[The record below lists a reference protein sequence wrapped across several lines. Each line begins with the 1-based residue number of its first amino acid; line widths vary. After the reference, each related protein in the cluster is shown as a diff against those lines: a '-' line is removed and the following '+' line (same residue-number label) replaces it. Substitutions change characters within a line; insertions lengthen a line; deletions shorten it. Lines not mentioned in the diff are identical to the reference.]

1 MRESEVHTLSAQ
13 ARHRAVILLVATAV
27 VVPAVAL
34 ALHQVELGSNLAD
47 IVAVI
52 LALLALVIGRR
63 QRSASK
69 AELRERL
76 HTEMESVLYRDA
88 QVHGLL
94 RPELLP
100 MRLLDRDGNDVW
112 RDADGPVWTA
122 SEFQS
127 HATGLVTGG
136 TPGRMIVYGPPYGG
150 KSTMALMMAL
160 GLLSEGRLPLLLNG
174 SSWDP
179 VRDSFADW
187 FDKEVSSVLGPAY
200 EYEGNLYHVLG
211 HETHTVVI
219 IDDFDALAAHAG
231 QAVKWL
237 EQDALHNR
245 PLILFARSGTIDPS
259 VLPAGYAVRTL
270 APPKPDLL
278 RKHLRQLVGKPAAD
292 GKWRPVLSRINR
304 RQDNDVTALL
314 SVPLFLSL
322 ARQVCGD
329 PGSGLDPGRLVALVD
344 EHGRTSAEDLLLDE
358 HVAMATSTAPYP
370 GLRLQLDTP
379 RGRWW
384 LHNLAVMLRER
395 KDRRLAWWELHTA
408 IPAVVPML
416 ATALVLLPAYQ
427 LALVMPLGLTRG
439 LAIGLAAG
447 VIMGLLRGVTPDAR
461 SIAVAGLTATAG
473 VLGIGL
479 FSLTPAQAA
488 GDAVELGT
496 AFTLTLACRPL
507 LIRRRVLRLP
517 LPGGRGWDVAGRVV
531 ATGAVAL
538 VACGSALACVV
549 AGGLGAEHKL
559 GGGFWPILVSMA
571 TGVGIATMAGRM
583 MAADLSAPPVPCR
596 LAPRVRG
603 LLGSPLP
610 YLLKAFPPVVLI
622 GVMAGL
628 TGIWRV
634 NGMAYGVQIMIVF
647 GLVLGVPIAL
657 VVGTVNWLTQPL
669 PGEPAAAARTIRR
682 GDRWAALGCVTAVAL
697 VAAAGI
703 MVLRGHGH
711 SLIKTVEK
719 ESGNF
724 SVQPWQGILFGL
736 TLGVVLAS
744 LHTAWPA
751 VTVGQL
757 WLAARGKLPWR
768 TVTFLEELHT
778 RRLLRRTGPYYQFT
792 YDRLADVLL
801 RCVDTGA
808 DPYDH
813 RTVRLLVAGSPRD
826 RRTHDGGERMAR
838 DGGAGR

>member
-1 MRESEVHTLSAQ
+1 MSAK
-13 ARHRAVILLVATAV
+13 ARRWVKILLLVTAAVAIAV
-27 VVPAVAL
+27 AVAL
-34 ALHQVELGSNLAD
+34 QKIDMMDGLAGIAALFLTLLGFVTSP
-47 IVAVI
+47 
-52 LALLALVIGRR
+52 R
-63 QRSASK
+63 QRPVSTAD
-69 AELRERL
+69 LCERL
-76 HTEMESVLYRDA
+76 RTELESVLNRDA
-88 QVHGLL
+88 QVRGLL

-100 MRLLDRDGNDVW
+100 VRLLDRNG
-112 RDADGPVWTA
+112 RDAWRGAGGPVWTA
-122 SEFQS
+122 SEFQR
-127 HATGLVTGG
+127 HAAGLVTGAA
-136 TPGRMIVYGPPYGG
+136 PGRMIVYGPPSSG

-160 GLLSEGRLPLLLNG
+160 GLLSEGYVPLLLKG

-179 VRDSFADW
+179 ERDSFADW
-187 FDKEVSSVLGPAY
+187 FDTEVSSVLGPAY
-200 EYEGNLYHVLG
+200 ECKGNLYEMLG
-211 HETHTVVI
+211 PKAHIVVM
-219 IDDFDALAAHAG
+219 IDDFEALAAHAE
-231 QAVKWL
+231 QAVKRL
-237 EQDALHNR
+237 ERDALHSR

-259 VLPAGYAVRTL
+259 VLPARYTVRTL

-278 RKHLRQLVGKPAAD
+278 RKHLRQLVGRSAAD
-292 GKWRPVLSRINR
+292 GRWRPVLHRINR
-304 RQDNDVTALL
+304 RQDDDVTALL
-314 SVPLFLSL
+314 STPLFLGL
-322 ARQVCGD
+322 ARQVCD
-329 PGSGLDPGRLVALVD
+329 DLGSGLDPGELVTLVD
-344 EHGRTSAEDLLLDE
+344 EHGRASAEERLLNE
-358 HVAMATSTAPYP
+358 HVTMAISTAPYP
-370 GLRLQLDTP
+370 GLRLRLDTP
-379 RGRWW
+379 RGDRW
-384 LHNLAVMLRER
+384 LRNLAAMLRER
-395 KDRRLAWWELHTA
+395 KDRRMAWWELHTA
-408 IPAVVPML
+408 IPPAVPTF
-416 ATALVLLPAYQ
+416 ATALVLSPAYQ

-461 SIAVAGLTATAG
+461 SVVIAGLTATAG

-479 FSLTPAQAA
+479 LTLSPAQAA

-507 LIRRRVLRLP
+507 LIRRHVLRLP
-517 LPGGRGWDVAGRVV
+517 LPGGRGRNVAGRVV

-538 VACGSALACVV
+538 VACGSALACLV
-549 AGGLGAEHKL
+549 ADGLGAEHVL
-559 GGGFWPILVSMA
+559 GGGFQPILVSMA

-583 MAADLSAPPVPCR
+583 MAVDLSAPPVPCR

-603 LLGSPLP
+603 LLGSLLP

-634 NGMAYGVQIMIVF
+634 DGAAYGVQIMIVF

-669 PGEPAAAARTIRR
+669 PSEPAASARTIRR
-682 GDRWAALGCVTAVAL
+682 GDRWAALGCVAAVAL

-703 MVLRGHGH
+703 MVLRGPGQN
-711 SLIKTVEK
+711 LIKTVEDQ
-719 ESGNF
+719 SGGF
-724 SVQPWQGILFGL
+724 SVQPWQGVLFGL

-792 YDRLADVLL
+792 HDRLADVL
-801 RCVDTGA
+801 DTGKRA
-808 DPYDH
+808 
-813 RTVRLLVAGSPRD
+813 SS
-826 RRTHDGGERMAR
+826 E
-838 DGGAGR
+838 

>member
-1 MRESEVHTLSAQ
+1 MLSAK
-13 ARHRAVILLVATAV
+13 ARRWALIFLVPSAVIAL
-27 VVPAVAL
+27 AVAL
-34 ALHQVELGSNLAD
+34 VLHQVDLASNLAD
-47 IVAVI
+47 IAAVV
-52 LALLALVIGRR
+52 LSLLALVLSPR
-63 QRSASK
+63 QRPVTPP
-69 AELRERL
+69 ELRERL
-76 HTEMESVLYRDA
+76 RAEMESVLHRDA

-112 RDADGPVWTA
+112 RDGGGPVWTA

-127 HATGLVTGG
+127 HAAGLVTGE
-136 TPGRMIVYGPPYGG
+136 PPVRMIVHGPPYGG

-160 GLLSEGRLPLLLNG
+160 GLLAKGHVPLLLNG

-179 VRDSFADW
+179 VRESFADW
-187 FDKEVSSVLGPAY
+187 FDKEISSVLGPAY
-200 EYEGNLYHVLG
+200 EYEGNLYHALG
-211 HETHTVVI
+211 HGAHTVVI
-219 IDDFDALAAHAG
+219 IDEFDALAAHAE
-231 QAVKWL
+231 QALDRL
-237 EQDALHNR
+237 EREALHSR
-245 PLILFARSGTIDPS
+245 PLVLFARSGTIDPS
-259 VLPAGYAVRTL
+259 VLPAQYVVRTL

-278 RKHLRQLVGKPAAD
+278 RKHLRQLVGRPAAD
-292 GKWRPVLSRINR
+292 GRWRPLLNRINR
-304 RQDNDVTALL
+304 RQDNEVTALL
-314 SVPLFLSL
+314 STPLFLSL

-329 PGSGLDPGRLVALVD
+329 PGSGLGPGGLVALVD
-344 EHGRTSAEDLLLDE
+344 ERGRTSAEEPLLNK

-370 GLRLQLDTP
+370 GLRLRLDTP

-384 LHNLAVMLRER
+384 LRNLAVMLRER
-395 KDRRLAWWELHTA
+395 RRMAWWELHTA
-408 IPAVVPML
+408 IPPAVPMF

-461 SIAVAGLTATAG
+461 AVAIAGLTAAAG

-479 FSLTPAQAA
+479 FTLSPAQAA

-507 LIRRRVLRLP
+507 LIRRHVLRLP
-517 LPGGRGWDVAGRVV
+517 LPGGRGLNVAGRVV

-549 AGGLGAEHKL
+549 AGALGAEYVL
-559 GGGFWPILVSMA
+559 GGGFQPVLVSMA

-583 MAADLSAPPVPCR
+583 MAVDLSAPPVPCR
-596 LAPRVRG
+596 LAPRIRG

-610 YLLKAFPPVVLI
+610 YLLKAFPPVMLI
-622 GVMAGL
+622 GFMAGL
-628 TGIWRV
+628 TGVWRV
-634 NGMAYGVQIMIVF
+634 DGPAYGLQIMIVF

-682 GDRWAALGCVTAVAL
+682 GDRWAALGCVAAVAL

-703 MVLRGHGH
+703 MVLRGPGQ
-711 SLIKTVEK
+711 SLIRTVE
-719 ESGNF
+719 EQSGGF
-724 SVQPWQGILFGL
+724 SVQPWQGVLFGL

-757 WLAARGKLPWR
+757 WLAARGRLPWR

-792 YDRLADVLL
+792 YDRLADVL
-801 RCVDTGA
+801 DTGP

-813 RTVRLLVAGSPRD
+813 RTVATVRGPLPA
-826 RRTHDGGERMAR
+826 
-838 DGGAGR
+838 